1 MKAAVLYEV
10 GKPLEIKDLKIEK
23 PKEGEVL
30 VTMKAAG
37 VCASDHHVIH
47 GQIPYPTPIVLGH
60 ENAAIVE
67 EVGPNV
73 TNVKPGDSCIT
84 SFVSSCSEC
93 DYCRTGLGNHC
104 SRHYSDPKTQHRQFD
119 GTFRIRD
126 NEHNEIYQMNKLG
139 GFAEQ
144 QIVPASSLLVIP
156 KEVPPEVAALI
167 GCCVTTGLGG
177 ILNIDNIKAGSTVA
191 VFGCGGVGL
200 NIIQG
205 AKMLNCLKVIAVDI
219 FDHKLE
225 FAYKFGAT
233 DVINAKSEDPV
244 EKIRDITGGGVD
256 YSFDS
261 FGSSAIMKQ
270 AVESLSKRGTA
281 ALVGLASP
289 SSDVAINMVDLV
301 RNEKNIIGSFYGY
314 GSPLVTM
321 KKIVDMYLSG
331 KVNIDDLVRKV
342 FKLEE
347 INEAFADIDKGEDGR
362 GVIVF

>member
-1 MKAAVLYEV
+1 MYFKRKGWKALSVN
-10 GKPLEIKDLKIEK
+10 I
-23 PKEGEVL
+23 
-30 VTMKAAG
+30 
-37 VCASDHHVIH
+37 
-47 GQIPYPTPIVLGH
+47 
-60 ENAAIVE
+60 
-67 EVGPNV
+67 
-73 TNVKPGDSCIT
+73 DSN
-84 SFVSSCSEC
+84 
-93 DYCRTGLGNHC
+93 L
-104 SRHYSDPKTQHRQFD
+104 
-119 GTFRIRD
+119 
-126 NEHNEIYQMNKLG
+126 
-139 GFAEQ
+139 
-144 QIVPASSLLVIP
+144 SLRYLS
-156 KEVPPEVAALI
+156 
-167 GCCVTTGLGG
+167 
-177 ILNIDNIKAGSTVA
+177 LNIDNIKAGSTVA

-244 EKIRDITGGGVD
+244 EKIRDKTGGGVD

-261 FGSSAIMKQ
+261 FGSSSIMKQ

-321 KKIVDMYLSG
+321 KKNCRYVFI
-331 KVNIDDLVRKV
+331 RKS
-342 FKLEE
+342 KY
-347 INEAFADIDKGEDGR
+347 
-362 GVIVF
+362 